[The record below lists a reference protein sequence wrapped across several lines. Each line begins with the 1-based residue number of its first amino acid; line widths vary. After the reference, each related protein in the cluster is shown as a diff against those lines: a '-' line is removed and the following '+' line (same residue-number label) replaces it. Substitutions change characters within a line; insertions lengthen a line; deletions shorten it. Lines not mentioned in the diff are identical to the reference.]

1 MSFPLISGAID
12 IHVHA
17 APSLFERWGDAWE
30 LAEECANA
38 GMGGFV
44 LKSHRMSTVETA
56 AVLAPRFPQLQIF
69 GGLALNGFVGGINP
83 IAVDA
88 QLKLGARI
96 IWLPT
101 LHAAHHEERCG
112 CLGGFSFQTV
122 KHGSASHGLA
132 SEETGPEVT
141 PLRVINEKGA
151 LTPQTREVIHLMHQK
166 PAALASG
173 HVSFEEIRAIQRYV
187 KAEKLDIRLLVN
199 HVQFTT
205 PKLDVVQLRELTND
219 WTWFETVQL
228 CIAPM
233 VACATPTEI
242 AAQIGAVPEAR
253 WIVATDS
260 GQKKNKRCPEALSD
274 FASALLGAGV
284 ARERLARM
292 MRAEP
297 LAAIGAA

>member
-1 MSFPLISGAID
+1 MSFPLVSGAID

-38 GMGGFV
+38 RMGGFV

-112 CLGGFSFQTV
+112 CLGGFSFQLAH
-122 KHGSASHGLA
+122 HGSAS
-132 SEETGPEVT
+132 EESRLKIV
-141 PLRVINEKGA
+141 PLRVIDEKGA

-219 WTWFETVQL
+219 WTWFATVQL

-233 VACATPTEI
+233 VACATADEI
-242 AAQIGAVPEAR
+242 AAQIVAVPEAR
-253 WIVATDS
+253 WIVASDS
-260 GQKKNKRCPEALSD
+260 GQKQNKHCPEALSD
-274 FASALLGAGV
+274 FASALLDAGV
-284 ARERLARM
+284 PHERLARM

>member
-1 MSFPLISGAID
+1 MSYPLISGAID

-17 APSLFERWGDAWE
+17 APSLFERWGDAWA

-38 GMGGFV
+38 RMGGFV

-88 QLKLGARI
+88 QLRLGARI

-112 CLGGFSFQTV
+112 CLGGFSFQAA
-122 KHGSASHGLA
+122 KHDSASHGSAS
-132 SEETGPEVT
+132 EESGPKVA
-141 PLRVINEKGA
+141 PLRVTDEKGA
-151 LTPQTREVIHLMHQK
+151 LTPQAREVIHLMHQR

-205 PKLDVVQLRELTND
+205 PKLDLMQLRELTND

-242 AAQIGAVPEAR
+242 AAQVAAVPEAR
-253 WIVATDS
+253 WIVASDS
-260 GQKKNKRCPEALSD
+260 GQKNNKRCPEALSD

-284 ARERLARM
+284 AHERLARM

-297 LAAIGAA
+297 IAVIGAA